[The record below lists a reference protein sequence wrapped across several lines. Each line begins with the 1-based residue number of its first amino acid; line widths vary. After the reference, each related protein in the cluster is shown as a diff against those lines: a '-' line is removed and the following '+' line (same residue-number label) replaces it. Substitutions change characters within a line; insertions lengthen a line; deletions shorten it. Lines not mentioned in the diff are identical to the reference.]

1 MFEQLS
7 DKLTATFEN
16 LRGRPRVTEADL
28 DDALRDVR
36 VALLEA
42 DVNLKVVR
50 QLVATVRERAL
61 GEKVLE
67 SITGAQQVVKIVHD
81 ALVEML
87 GGEAVPIARAEK
99 PPTVILLVGLQG
111 SGKTTTAA
119 KIANVLR
126 KQGRRPT
133 LVAADVY
140 RPAAI
145 DQLKT
150 LGKQLGIAVSTVDPK
165 RVADDVA
172 KAAQAAPSQ
181 NADTVI
187 VDTAGRL
194 HIDDAMMT
202 EVEQVVSAS
211 HPDEVLLVVDAMT
224 GQDAVEA
231 ASAFKA
237 RLPISGLV
245 LTKVDSDARGGAS
258 LSIRAA
264 TGVPVKYLGVGEKL
278 DALEVFHPDRL
289 SQRILGRGDVLTRV
303 ARGEA
308 SLSLRAET
316 GIPVKRMGAGEKR
329 DAIEPFHPDRIAQ
342 RILGM
347 GDVVTLVERAQ
358 EVVDQKEAEEQTK
371 KLLEARFTFDD
382 FYQQLQQLK
391 KMGPLGELM
400 KMIPGMGGLA
410 KQLPEGPEAEREL
423 KRIEAIISSM
433 TRDERADP
441 TIINGSRRRRIASGS
456 GTTVADVN
464 QLIKQ
469 FGEMQ
474 KLMKQMGGLAKSGRL
489 PRIPGMPRL

>member
-7 DKLTATFEN
+7 DKLGLTFEK

-28 DDALRDVR
+28 EEALRDVR

-42 DVNLKVVR
+42 DVNLKVTK

-87 GGEAVPIARAEK
+87 GGAAAPIASAER

-111 SGKTTTAA
+111 SGKTTTAG
-119 KIANVLR
+119 KLANVLR
-126 KQGRRPT
+126 KQGRKPV
-133 LVAADVY
+133 LVAADVH

-145 DQLKT
+145 EQLRT
-150 LGKQLGIAVSTVDPK
+150 LGKQLGLPVTAVDAS
-165 RVADDVA
+165 RVAADVA
-172 KAAQAAPSQ
+172 TAIAAAPGQSQ
-181 NADTVI
+181 DTVI

-194 HIDDAMMT
+194 HIDDEMMK
-202 EVEQVVSAS
+202 EVEGVVARAQP
-211 HPDEVLLVVDAMT
+211 HEVLLVVDAMT

-231 ASAFKA
+231 ATAFKA
-237 RLPISGLV
+237 RLPITGLV

-264 TGVPVKYLGVGEKL
+264 TGIPVKLLGVGEKL

-289 SQRILGRGDVLTRV
+289 
-303 ARGEA
+303 
-308 SLSLRAET
+308 
-316 GIPVKRMGAGEKR
+316 
-329 DAIEPFHPDRIAQ
+329 AQ

-347 GDVVTLVERAQ
+347 GDVLTLVERAQ
-358 EVVDQKEAEEQTK
+358 GAVDQKTAEDQAK
-371 KLLEARFTFDD
+371 KLMEARFTFDD
-382 FYQQLQQLK
+382 FYTTLQQVK
-391 KMGPLGELM
+391 KMGPIGDLL

-410 KQLPEGPEAEREL
+410 KQMPEGPQAEAEM

-433 TRDERADP
+433 TRAERVEP
-441 TIINGSRRRRIASGS
+441 TLINGSRRRRIAAGS
-456 GTTVADVN
+456 GTTVSDVN

-469 FGEMQ
+469 FAEMQ
-474 KLMKQMGGLAKSGRL
+474 KVMKQMGGMAKSGRL
-489 PRIPGMPRL
+489 PRIPGMPRIG

>member
-7 DKLTATFEN
+7 DKLNVTFEK
-16 LRGRPRVTEADL
+16 LRGRARVTETDL
-28 DDALRDVR
+28 EEALRDVR

-42 DVNLKVVR
+42 DVSLRVVK
-50 QLVATVRERAL
+50 QLVATVRERAI

-87 GGEAVPIARAEK
+87 GGAAEPIARAPQ

-119 KIANVLR
+119 KLANVLR
-126 KQGRRPT
+126 KQGRKPM

-145 DQLKT
+145 EQLKT
-150 LGKQLGIAVSTVDPK
+150 LGKQLGIPVNAVDAS
-165 RVADDVA
+165 RVAADVA
-172 KAAQAAPSQ
+172 KEVAAATAHGS
-181 NADTVI
+181 DIVI

-194 HIDDAMMT
+194 HIDDAMMS
-202 EVEQVVSAS
+202 EVEAVVAAA
-211 HPDEVLLVVDAMT
+211 HPHEVLLVVDAMT
-224 GQDAVEA
+224 GQDATLA

-245 LTKVDSDARGGAS
+245 ITKVDSDARGGAS

-264 TGVPVKYLGVGEKL
+264 TGVPVKFLGVGEKL

-289 SQRILGRGDVLTRV
+289 
-303 ARGEA
+303 
-308 SLSLRAET
+308 
-316 GIPVKRMGAGEKR
+316 
-329 DAIEPFHPDRIAQ
+329 AQ

-347 GDVVTLVERAQ
+347 GDVLTLVERAQ
-358 EVVDQKEAEEQTK
+358 EHVDRKTAEEQTK
-371 KLLEARFTFDD
+371 KLLEARFTFED
-382 FYQQLQQLK
+382 FYATLQQVK
-391 KMGPLGELM
+391 KMGPIGDLM

-410 KQLPEGPEAEREL
+410 KQLPDGPEAEAQMRQ
-423 KRIEAIISSM
+423 IEAIISSM
-433 TRDERADP
+433 TKAERGDP
-441 TIINGSRRRRIASGS
+441 ALMNASRRRRIAAGS

-464 QLIKQ
+464 QLVKQ
-469 FGEMQ
+469 FAEMQ
-474 KLMKQMGGLAKSGRL
+474 KVMKQMGGMAKSGRL
-489 PRIPGMPRL
+489 PRIPGMPRIS

>member
-7 DKLTATFEN
+7 DKLNTTFER
-16 LRGRPRVTEADL
+16 LRGRARVSESDL
-28 DDALRDVR
+28 EEALRDVR

-42 DVNLKVVR
+42 DVNFKVVR

-87 GGEAVPIARAEK
+87 GGEAVPLARAER
-99 PPTVILLVGLQG
+99 PPTVLLLVGLQG

-119 KIANVLR
+119 KLANVLR
-126 KQGRRPT
+126 KQGRRPL
-133 LVAADVY
+133 LVAADVH

-145 DQLKT
+145 EQLRT
-150 LGKQLGIAVSTVDPK
+150 LGKQLGIPVMAVEAG

-172 KAAQAAPSQ
+172 AAVATAGRDG
-181 NADTVI
+181 ADSVI
-187 VDTAGRL
+187 VDSAGRL
-194 HIDDAMMT
+194 HIDDEMMR
-202 EVEQVVSAS
+202 EVEAIVTTAKP
-211 HPDEVLLVVDAMT
+211 HEVLLVVDEMT

-231 ASAFKA
+231 ATAFKA

-264 TGVPVKYLGVGEKL
+264 TGVPVKFLGVGEKL

-289 SQRILGRGDVLTRV
+289 
-303 ARGEA
+303 
-308 SLSLRAET
+308 
-316 GIPVKRMGAGEKR
+316 
-329 DAIEPFHPDRIAQ
+329 AQ

-347 GDVVTLVERAQ
+347 GDILTLVERAQ
-358 EVVDQKEAEEQTK
+358 ETVDRKTAEEQAK
-371 KLLEARFTFDD
+371 KIMEARFTFED
-382 FYQQLQQLK
+382 FYAQLQQLK
-391 KMGPLGELM
+391 RMGPLGDLL

-423 KRIEAIISSM
+423 RRIEAIISSM
-433 TRDERADP
+433 TRAERAEP
-441 TIINGSRRRRIASGS
+441 TLINGSRRKRIAAGS
-456 GTTVADVN
+456 GTKVSDVN
-464 QLIKQ
+464 QLLKQ
-469 FGEMQ
+469 FAEMQ
-474 KLMKQMGGLAKSGRL
+474 KVMKQMGTLAKGGRL
-489 PRIPGMPRL
+489 PKIPGMRM

>member
-7 DKLTATFEN
+7 DKLNTTFER
-16 LRGRPRVTEADL
+16 LRGRARVSESDL
-28 DDALRDVR
+28 EEALRDVR

-42 DVNLKVVR
+42 DVNFKVVR

-87 GGEAVPIARAEK
+87 GGEAVPLTRAER
-99 PPTVILLVGLQG
+99 PPTVLLLVGLQG

-119 KIANVLR
+119 KLANVLR
-126 KQGRRPT
+126 KQGRRPL
-133 LVAADVY
+133 LVAADVH

-145 DQLKT
+145 EQLRM
-150 LGKQLGIAVSTVDPK
+150 LGKQVGIPVIAVAAG

-172 KAAQAAPSQ
+172 AAVATAQRDGS
-181 NADTVI
+181 DTVI
-187 VDTAGRL
+187 VDSAGRL
-194 HIDDAMMT
+194 HIDDEMMR
-202 EVEQVVSAS
+202 EVEAIVASAKP
-211 HPDEVLLVVDAMT
+211 HEVLLVVDAMT

-231 ASAFKA
+231 ATAFKA
-237 RLPISGLV
+237 RLPVSGLV

-264 TGVPVKYLGVGEKL
+264 TGVPVKFLGVGEKL

-289 SQRILGRGDVLTRV
+289 
-303 ARGEA
+303 
-308 SLSLRAET
+308 
-316 GIPVKRMGAGEKR
+316 
-329 DAIEPFHPDRIAQ
+329 AQ

-347 GDVVTLVERAQ
+347 GDILTLVERAQ
-358 EVVDQKEAEEQTK
+358 ETVDRKTAEEQAK
-371 KLLEARFTFDD
+371 KIMEARFTFED
-382 FYQQLQQLK
+382 FYAQLQQLK
-391 KMGPLGELM
+391 KMGPLGDLL

-433 TRDERADP
+433 TKAERAEP
-441 TIINGSRRRRIASGS
+441 TLINGSRRKRIAAGS
-456 GTTVADVN
+456 GTKVSDVN
-464 QLIKQ
+464 QLLKQ
-469 FGEMQ
+469 FAEMQ
-474 KLMKQMGGLAKSGRL
+474 KVMKQMGTLAKGGRL
-489 PRIPGMPRL
+489 PKLPGMPGR

>member
-7 DKLTATFEN
+7 DKLNTTFER
-16 LRGRPRVTEADL
+16 LRGRARVSESDL
-28 DDALRDVR
+28 EEALRDVR

-42 DVNLKVVR
+42 DVNFKVVR

-87 GGEAVPIARAEK
+87 GGEAVPLARAER
-99 PPTVILLVGLQG
+99 PPTVLLLVGLQG

-119 KIANVLR
+119 KLANVLR
-126 KQGRRPT
+126 KQGRRPL
-133 LVAADVY
+133 LVAADVH

-145 DQLKT
+145 EQLRT
-150 LGKQLGIAVSTVDPK
+150 LGKQLGIPMIAVEAG

-172 KAAQAAPSQ
+172 AAVATAQRD

-187 VDTAGRL
+187 VDSAGRL
-194 HIDDAMMT
+194 HIDDEMMR
-202 EVEQVVSAS
+202 EVEAIVATAKP
-211 HPDEVLLVVDAMT
+211 HEVLLVVDAMT

-231 ASAFKA
+231 ATAFKA
-237 RLPISGLV
+237 RLPVSGLV

-264 TGVPVKYLGVGEKL
+264 TGIPVKFLGVGEKL

-289 SQRILGRGDVLTRV
+289 
-303 ARGEA
+303 
-308 SLSLRAET
+308 
-316 GIPVKRMGAGEKR
+316 
-329 DAIEPFHPDRIAQ
+329 AQ

-347 GDVVTLVERAQ
+347 GDILTLVERAQ
-358 EVVDQKEAEEQTK
+358 ENVDRKTAEEQAK
-371 KLLEARFTFDD
+371 KIMEARFTFDD
-382 FYQQLQQLK
+382 FYTQLQQLK
-391 KMGPLGELM
+391 KMGPLGDLL

-410 KQLPEGPEAEREL
+410 KQLPEGPEAEAEL

-433 TRDERADP
+433 TKAERADP
-441 TIINGSRRRRIASGS
+441 SLMNGSRRKRIAAGS
-456 GTTVADVN
+456 GTKVSDVN
-464 QLIKQ
+464 QLLKQ
-469 FGEMQ
+469 FAEMQ
-474 KLMKQMGGLAKSGRL
+474 KMMKQMGALAKGGRL
-489 PRIPGMPRL
+489 PKIPGMPGLG

>member
-7 DKLTATFEN
+7 DKLGVTFEK

-28 DDALRDVR
+28 EEALRDVR

-42 DVNLKVVR
+42 DVNLKVTK

-87 GGEAVPIARAEK
+87 GGAAAPIASAER

-111 SGKTTTAA
+111 SGKTTTAG
-119 KIANVLR
+119 KLANVLR
-126 KQGRRPT
+126 KQGRKPV
-133 LVAADVY
+133 LVAADVH

-145 DQLKT
+145 EQLRT
-150 LGKQLGIAVSTVDPK
+150 LGKQLGLPVTAVDAS
-165 RVADDVA
+165 RVAADVA
-172 KAAQAAPSQ
+172 TAIAAAPGQSQ
-181 NADTVI
+181 DTVI

-194 HIDDAMMT
+194 HIDDEMMR
-202 EVEQVVSAS
+202 EVEGVVASAQP
-211 HPDEVLLVVDAMT
+211 HEVLLVVDAMT

-231 ASAFKA
+231 ATAFKA
-237 RLPISGLV
+237 RLPITGLV

-264 TGVPVKYLGVGEKL
+264 TGIPVKLLGVGEKL

-289 SQRILGRGDVLTRV
+289 
-303 ARGEA
+303 
-308 SLSLRAET
+308 
-316 GIPVKRMGAGEKR
+316 
-329 DAIEPFHPDRIAQ
+329 AQ

-347 GDVVTLVERAQ
+347 GDVLTLVERAQ
-358 EVVDQKEAEEQTK
+358 GAVDQKTAEDQAK
-371 KLLEARFTFDD
+371 KLMEARFTFDD
-382 FYQQLQQLK
+382 FYTTLQQVK
-391 KMGPLGELM
+391 KMGPIGDLL

-410 KQLPEGPEAEREL
+410 KQLPEGPQAEAEM

-433 TRDERADP
+433 TRAERVEP
-441 TIINGSRRRRIASGS
+441 TLINGSRRRRIAAGS
-456 GTTVADVN
+456 GTTVSDVN

-469 FGEMQ
+469 FAEMQ
-474 KLMKQMGGLAKSGRL
+474 KVMKQMGGMAKSGRL
-489 PRIPGMPRL
+489 PRIPGMPRIG